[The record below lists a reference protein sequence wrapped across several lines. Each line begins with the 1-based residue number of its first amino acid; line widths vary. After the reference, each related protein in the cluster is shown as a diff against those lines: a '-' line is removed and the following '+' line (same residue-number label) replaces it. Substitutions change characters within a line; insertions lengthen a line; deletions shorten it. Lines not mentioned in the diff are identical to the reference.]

1 MSQNKTEYD
10 PQTFN
15 GITFHDATPAFVDG
29 SDTPIAYLER
39 CMATVEARE
48 PVVQAFANL
57 NEKTAW
63 IVFKNVKN

>member
-15 GITFHDATPAFVDG
+15 GITFHDVTSAFADG

-63 IVFKNVKN
+63 AAAKAP